1 MGCLPIDNSRGWEIL
16 TEMITDYLEK
26 KLKQKVYSKYT
37 KPKYIGGHDAEIKFY
52 SINRNPK
59 LDYFSRFVE
68 LCSIQGGWQG
78 KKIATLI
85 IHPFIQKTKSLSTDL
100 FKLFRLIGFK
110 KIIENPEISLSVE
123 TAE

>member
-78 KKIATLI
+78 KKIATL
-85 IHPFIQKTKSLSTDL
+85 TTDL